1 MLDRP
6 EQSLWITPICC
17 MESAHSTDIL
27 VEMIKPTKRSARDS
41 RVAASRHAAKARR
54 VSVPPLLASLV
65 VLLAFT
71 LLVGGVVVG
80 RHLAI
85 GSSVA
90 RGVTALPKA
99 APTAP
104 LSPAPIPTPTVPP
117 HGDGSPLA
125 AEFAALSAELDAR
138 VGLVV
143 QAVGVGLT
151 PIIFGDWSVG
161 PAWSTIKVP
170 LAITGLRASDP
181 PVVTDAM
188 RAAITRSDNGAA
200 ESIWASLGDP
210 ATAASKVQEVLAE
223 VGDPTIVESRKVR
236 PEFTAFGQ
244 TEWSLNNQARFLAA
258 AVCDPRNEPI
268 VSLMGQIEPDQSW
281 GLGTIPGAQFK
292 GGWGPSVEGDYLVR
306 QLGVVPTQ
314 GGATAVA
321 VAVAPTSGSFS
332 DGTEALTR
340 IAAWLS
346 EHADLLPAGTCS

>member
-1 MLDRP
+1 M
-6 EQSLWITPICC
+6 
-17 MESAHSTDIL
+17 
-27 VEMIKPTKRSARDS
+27 
-41 RVAASRHAAKARR
+41 
-54 VSVPPLLASLV
+54 V
-65 VLLAFT
+65 VLLAFA
-71 LLVGGVVVG
+71 LLVGGIVVG
-80 RHLAI
+80 RHLTF
-85 GSSVA
+85 GSSIA
-90 RGVTALPKA
+90 RGVTSIPKA
-99 APTAP
+99 APAAP
-104 LSPAPIPTPTVPP
+104 LNPPPTPTPP
-117 HGDGSPLA
+117 ALPAHGDEVQLA
-125 AEFAALSAELDAR
+125 TEFVVLSAELGAR

-143 QAVGVGLT
+143 RGVGVGPT
-151 PIIFGDWSVG
+151 PINLGDWSVG

-170 LAITGLRASDP
+170 LAIAGLRASDP
-181 PVVTDAM
+181 PVVTDVM
-188 RAAITRSDNGAA
+188 RAAITQSDNAAA

-244 TEWSLNNQARFLAA
+244 TEWSLSNQAEFLAA

-268 VSLMGQIEPDQSW
+268 RALMGHIEPDQKW

-306 QLGVVPTQ
+306 QLGVVSTQ
-314 GGATAVA
+314 RGATAVA

-332 DGTEALTR
+332 DGTQALTK